1 MFLNINYVLVSRHVF
16 FSCFVVYV
24 VCRLHKITLD
34 PLVFILYTSTEY
46 EMWCHKTCDYIF
58 FLQNMYQIET
68 KCGAQKNNR
77 KQYWFWFTK
86 IIFIVNTPMSDQIVV
101 HTHTHAYQMA
111 SARGNSEYL
120 TRTPL
125 RTSSDLHPPQSTDEP
140 EENVVSIHRVKTWAM
155 RVHYHLVCHV
165 LMAKL

>member
-101 HTHTHAYQMA
+101 HTHTHARLPNGF
-111 SARGNSEYL
+111 S
-120 TRTPL
+120 TRKFRISDKDTTPYIFWP
-125 RTSSDLHPPQSTDEP
+125 SSTTI
-140 EENVVSIHRVKTWAM
+140 NRWTW
-155 RVHYHLVCHV
+155 RECCKYT
-165 LMAKL
+165 